1 MANFVLIENNEI
13 VEYHDLLP
21 KTWKNVSGLSLAKD
35 DDEFL
40 NSLGWYKVSKVEL
53 YPIEGMQYIDG
64 YSYTFEDN
72 KVYETPIIKNS
83 AIPDPEPEK
92 TPEELFEIAL
102 TELRIKRDNLL
113 IESDWTQLADIQSTY
128 SEIWKTNWATYRQ
141 QLRDLPNKCVSGEL
155 NIYSFEWPIK
165 PQSANIPIIEESV
178 VVEEVVEEVVVE
190 PETQEPIIE
199 NPNAGEP

>member
-40 NSLGWYKVSKVEL
+40 NSLGWYKVIKVEL

-72 KVYETPIIKNS
+72 IVYETPIIKNS
-83 AIPDPEPEK
+83 IIPTPEPEK

-102 TELRIKRDNLL
+102 DELRTKRDNLL
-113 IESDWTQLADIQSTY
+113 MESDWTQLADIQSTY

-141 QLRDLPNKCVSGEL
+141 QLRDLPNQCVSGEL

-165 PQSANIPIIEESV
+165 PQSANIVVSEENV
-178 VVEEVVEEVVVE
+178 NVE
-190 PETQEPIIE
+190 PEAQEPIIE